1 MLSGHYLLKNLHDL
15 NLIEEIPET
24 GETLEENS
32 RIKAQFLFKSFG
44 VDCFADDTGLEVKA
58 LNGAPGVRS
67 ARYAG
72 EPKDDSKN
80 VELLLKKLNG
90 ESVRKARFRTVITLI
105 LKGQEYQFEG
115 IVSGTIIVERS
126 GSGGFGYDPVFVPSG
141 HDRTFAEMSS
151 EEKNLISHRGIA
163 VSKLVDFLEKVS
175 IKNDN

>member
-32 RIKAQFLFKSFG
+32 SIKAQFLFKSFG

-90 ESVRKARFRTVITLI
+90 ESDRKARFRTVITLI